1 MKTKKLR
8 KKKKSVA
15 VKIALTM
22 LAVVLLIGGTIG
34 GTLAW
39 LAAESGP
46 VTNTFTVGKIEIE
59 LKEHE
64 LKNDGTLDTSKEVVK
79 NENYKI
85 LPGATQ
91 PKDPFVTVKANSEN
105 CYVYVLV
112 TNDLVIGT
120 DPVAVC
126 DIYANWEQI
135 GKKENSILYRH
146 NAIVNASESDQ
157 SLQVFSKVTYDGEK
171 ITKATITGLNGK
183 TIEIKA
189 YAHQADNLTEENTDA
204 ANKAVADAAARA
216 HFGFTATP

>member
-1 MKTKKLR
+1 MKTKR
-8 KKKKSVA
+8 KKKSGNA
-15 VKIALTM
+15 KIIVTL

-39 LAAESGP
+39 LTDDSGP
-46 VTNTFTVGKIEIE
+46 VTNTFTVGNIDIE

-64 LKNDGTLDTSKEVVK
+64 LVNGELGGEVVES
-79 NENYKI
+79 NNSYKV

-91 PKDPFVTVKANSEN
+91 PKDPFVTVKKGSEK

-146 NAIVNASESDQ
+146 NAIVDASESDQ
-157 SLQVFSKVTYDGEK
+157 ILQVFSKVTYNGEK
-171 ITKATITGLNGK
+171 ITEDNIGDLAGK
-183 TIEIKA
+183 TIVIKS